1 MNSSIRRRLLLWLAP
16 ILLLAGVVFAV
27 PTWFNIHEE
36 IDELFDKVLQET
48 ALSQPTAPSGH
59 DAKIP
64 ERPNRLGGDD
74 LDLISQRWSSAGD
87 LLYRSHP
94 FPPLPAAMVEGWST
108 VSWQG
113 EPWRV
118 YTLKTLG
125 GLIQIAQSIGER
137 RQTANEIALHLL
149 APLAILLPGLGLLAW
164 FGLDRGLRPLQEVV
178 EAVELRTP
186 DSLHPLPD
194 HELPHEVGT
203 LVGALNGLLARL
215 AEALASQRQ
224 FTADAAHE
232 LRSPLTALSLQAE
245 VAERTTDP
253 DKRSVALRTLRKG
266 IVRASHLVEQLL
278 TLARLDPDAA
288 QTAFLPVRLDDIA
301 RMVVGEFAPLAAD
314 RGIDLGLA
322 TADAA
327 LISGD
332 GDALRVLLGNLVD
345 NAIRYTPRGGRV
357 DVAVLAANGQMHL
370 EVSDDGPGIPE
381 AERGRVFDRFYRGT
395 GAREAGSGL
404 GLAIVKRIVD
414 RHGACIRLAEGAD
427 GRGLTVSLSFA
438 GTMP

>member
-36 IDELFDKVLQET
+36 IEELFDKVLQET
-48 ALSQPTAPSGH
+48 ALSQLNAQSIANSTAPEQL
-59 DAKIP
+59 I
-64 ERPNRLGGDD
+64 RPRGSD
-74 LDLISQRWSSAGD
+74 LDLISQKRNSAGD
-87 LLYRSHP
+87 LLYRSHS
-94 FPPLPAAMVEGWST
+94 FPPLPAATDEGWST

-118 YTLKTLG
+118 FTLKTSG
-125 GLIQIAQSIGER
+125 ELIQIAQSIGER

-186 DSLHPLPD
+186 DLLYPIPD
-194 HELPHEVGT
+194 RELPYEVGT
-203 LVGALNGLLARL
+203 LVGALNGLLRRL
-215 AEALASQRQ
+215 NEALASQRQ

-253 DKRSVALRTLRKG
+253 DKRSAALRTLRQG

-288 QTAFLPVRLDDIA
+288 QTAFLPVRLDELA
-301 RMVVGEFAPLAAD
+301 RTVVGEFAPIAAD
-314 RGIDLGLA
+314 RGIDLGLV
-322 TADAA
+322 TADAVH
-327 LISGD
+327 ISG
-332 GDALRVLLGNLVD
+332 
-345 NAIRYTPRGGRV
+345 TGR
-357 DVAVLAANGQMHL
+357 LC
-370 EVSDDGPGIPE
+370 
-381 AERGRVFDRFYRGT
+381 
-395 GAREAGSGL
+395 GS
-404 GLAIVKRIVD
+404 
-414 RHGACIRLAEGAD
+414 C
-427 GRGLTVSLSFA
+427 
-438 GTMP
+438 